1 MFFQL
6 VLENKYIQNI
16 GQVQQQIAL
25 IPLGGY
31 VKMKGQDDTNPALV
45 ESGNDSY
52 NTKNHGKEL
61 LYYFAGPFTNFLCLV
76 IYFSIA
82 LMGAS
87 TLAPV
92 IGNVSKNSVAF
103 HWDYKK

>member
-1 MFFQL
+1 
-6 VLENKYIQNI
+6 
-16 GQVQQQIAL
+16 
-25 IPLGGY
+25 
-31 VKMKGQDDTNPALV
+31 MKGQDDTNPALV

-61 LYYFAGPFTNFLCLV
+61 LYYLQDLLQTFFSSNN
-76 IYFSIA
+76 IFSIA
-82 LMGAS
+82 LMGAN

-103 HWDYKK
+103 HTGLQKNDEILKINDIRN